1 MTTDITGGN
10 DSSSALALQ
19 PDGKIVVAGS
29 GVLARYQGDERAPPN
44 VAVAGGECRRH
55 DNASAAVELLV
66 GDADWPAGDLT
77 VSATSS
83 DQTLLPDSGLAVT
96 GSGERR
102 TLSLA
107 AARGRSGR
115 ATVTIAVSDGAATT
129 TLALGVAVGTS
140 RPDAVAGGGGPD
152 VLFGLQGADA
162 LSGGGGADLLCG
174 GNGGDR
180 LAGGDGDDG
189 LFGHNG
195 ADALG
200 GGPGADHFSG
210 GRGSDTL
217 GDLDP
222 GQGDTTDGT

>member
-1 MTTDITGGN
+1 VTTDITGGN

-83 DQTLLPDSGLAVT
+83 DQTLLPDS
-96 GSGERR
+96 
-102 TLSLA
+102 
-107 AARGRSGR
+107 
-115 ATVTIAVSDGAATT
+115 
-129 TLALGVAVGTS
+129 
-140 RPDAVAGGGGPD
+140 
-152 VLFGLQGADA
+152 
-162 LSGGGGADLLCG
+162 
-174 GNGGDR
+174 
-180 LAGGDGDDG
+180 DGDDG

-210 GRGSDTL
+210 GRGPDTL
-217 GDLDP
+217 GDHDP